1 MIKYHIP
8 SIDLEKEENWINR
21 YIRQGWRLKRISF
34 LRYEF
39 ISKKTDAALRPDETE
54 PDENAFLVRCD
65 ARSFK
70 TRTDFQEY
78 ITFLLDAGW
87 RHIKGDW
94 KQDTHYFERISPMHQ
109 KRFSPMMPQKPP
121 AM

>member
-1 MIKYHIP
+1 MEIKN
-8 SIDLEKEENWINR
+8 K
-21 YIRQGWRLKRISF
+21 ISF

-39 ISKKTDAALRPDETE
+39 ISKKTDAALRPGETE

-78 ITFLLDAGW
+78 ITFLLDRRMETHQRRLEAG
-87 RHIKGDW
+87 
-94 KQDTHYFERISPMHQ
+94 YSLF
-109 KRFSPMMPQKPP
+109 
-121 AM
+121 